1 MGYGFNAD
9 EIFEIAEQ
17 IERNGGAFYRR
28 VAEMISGDDIHKFFI
43 ELADMEAKHERV
55 FAAMRSELRG
65 KEREAQVFDP
75 EDESSLYLKALADL
89 RVFDSKQEAEFASIE
104 QLPENQRMVE
114 VLKKAIG
121 MEKESIV
128 FYSGMKGL
136 ILENSGKE
144 RIDHIIDEEMKHIR
158 LLSSRLVS
166 VR

>member
-1 MGYGFNAD
+1 
-9 EIFEIAEQ
+9 
-17 IERNGGAFYRR
+17 
-28 VAEMISGDDIHKFFI
+28 
-43 ELADMEAKHERV
+43 MEAKHERV

-75 EDESSLYLKALADL
+75 EDESALYLKALADL

-104 QLPENQRMVE
+104 QLPENQRMVK

-121 MEKESIV
+121 LEKESIV